1 MEFKNRKRDSVILAS
16 LLLMWLLLLPTLQ
29 SPGESLAVSASS
41 HLRSVIVRVDQ
52 IFQATDLAANALLA
66 RAQKVRELYGIANGP
81 FI

>member
-1 MEFKNRKRDSVILAS
+1 MALAPPHPAEPWRD
-16 LLLMWLLLLPTLQ
+16 
-29 SPGESLAVSASS
+29 SLAVSASS